1 MLKYKAWL
9 KEEMVMVTVSSIF
22 PPKYISVSPECGVI
36 QGKNGNYI
44 RTIYPYDEVCLLPYL
59 NINDVNGRELYLGDR
74 VMCQGEEYAIMWN
87 DTFMRMELVNEF
99 KRVPLYNKMA
109 LTYVGNIYEVEE

>member
-22 PPKYISVSPECGVI
+22 LSKYIMVSHECVVEKGA
-36 QGKNGNYI
+36 I
-44 RTIYPYDEVCLLPYL
+44 RTVYPYDEICLLPYL
-59 NINDVNGRELYLGDR
+59 NINDVNGRELYLRDR
-74 VMCQGEEYAIMWN
+74 VMYQNEEYAIMWN
-87 DTFMRMELVNEF
+87 DTFMRLELVNEF
-99 KRVPLYNKMA
+99 NRVSLYKKME

>member
-9 KEEMVMVTVSSIF
+9 KEEMVMVTVSSIY
-22 PPKYISVSPECGVI
+22 PSKYITVSHACVVEKGDS
-36 QGKNGNYI
+36 GNYI
-44 RTIYPYDEVCLLPYL
+44 RTVYPYDEICLLPYL

-74 VMCQGEEYAIMWN
+74 VMCENNEYAIMWN

-99 KRVPLYNKMA
+99 NRVPLYKKME
-109 LTYVGNIYEVEE
+109 LTYVGNIYEVE